1 MNNNE
6 TIRKWSELR
15 GMTVTLP
22 GEGRTAGTV
31 VDFYFKPET
40 NYIDAL
46 CIRTRLLGDF
56 ALPATGI
63 SSIGKDT
70 IIIPNAEVLLRA
82 LPPFP
87 KGETLL
93 SRKVNGER
101 GADLGMVG
109 DVLIGFRPPVLW
121 IAGFE
126 LTKGRGSIKVLDADD
141 VIDYQEETLVVQE
154 QAARSLR

>member
-1 MNNNE
+1 MANNE

-15 GMTVTLP
+15 GMRVALP
-22 GEGRTAGTV
+22 SEGRAVGTV

-40 NYIDAL
+40 NYVDAL
-46 CIRTRLLGDF
+46 CIRTRLHGDL

-63 SSIGKDT
+63 SSIGEDAVN
-70 IIIPNAEVLLRA
+70 IPNAEVLLRE

-87 KGETLL
+87 KGESLL
-93 SRKVNGER
+93 SRKVTGE
-101 GADLGMVG
+101 GGTQLGTVG

-126 LTKGRGSIKVLDADD
+126 LMSGRRSRKVLDADD
-141 VIDYQEETLVVQE
+141 VMEYGEDALVVQE
-154 QAARSLR
+154 QAARSLK

>member
-1 MNNNE
+1 MSNNE
-6 TIRKWSELR
+6 IVRKWSEIR
-15 GMTVTLP
+15 GRTVMLP
-22 GEGRTAGTV
+22 SEGRAVGTV

-40 NYIDAL
+40 NYVDAF
-46 CIRTRLLGDF
+46 CVRTRLHGDL

-63 SSIGKDT
+63 SSISKDAIT
-70 IIIPNAEVLLRA
+70 IPNAQVLLKA

-87 KGETLL
+87 KGENLL
-93 SRKVNGER
+93 SHKVTGER
-101 GADLGMVG
+101 GADLGTVG

-126 LTKGRGSIKVLDADD
+126 VTKGRHSNKVLDADD
-141 VIDYQEETLVVQE
+141 VMEYREDGLVIQE